1 MSLSIGH
8 YLALATPH
16 RLIIADFPY
25 LLSFSTLVW
34 GDLLRI
40 YGKALRFLKLE
51 SMLSNYV
58 VSFYGNCGI
67 VNRKYG
73 LGNPKYAVILD
84 PLYTGHV
91 TRSMRSE
98 LLVFNMG
105 KCNFDAI

>member
-1 MSLSIGH
+1 VANGQRHNSH
-8 YLALATPH
+8 
-16 RLIIADFPY
+16 
-25 LLSFSTLVW
+25 
-34 GDLLRI
+34 
-40 YGKALRFLKLE
+40 KLE